1 MWFDTCLS
9 LKSISPASVLFKMK
23 TKILENLCIWLFV
36 CADTNV
42 CEIWATESIYIYIEI
57 YLLYDLRSMF
67 LFPSIFFVFLLILH
81 WPGNDV
87 SHFSIFKKIVRSG
100 KCAKYL
106 SLQMSTVTAKPQNYL
121 SWSVQFVIIFLKK
134 NKVIK

>member
-67 LFPSIFFVFLLILH
+67 LFPSIFFFVFLLILH

-87 SHFSIFKKIVRSG
+87 SHSVFSKNRPLWKVCKI
-100 KCAKYL
+100 
-106 SLQMSTVTAKPQNYL
+106 
-121 SWSVQFVIIFLKK
+121 FVITDEYCNSKTSKLFVMECTVCDNFSKK
-134 NKVIK
+134 K